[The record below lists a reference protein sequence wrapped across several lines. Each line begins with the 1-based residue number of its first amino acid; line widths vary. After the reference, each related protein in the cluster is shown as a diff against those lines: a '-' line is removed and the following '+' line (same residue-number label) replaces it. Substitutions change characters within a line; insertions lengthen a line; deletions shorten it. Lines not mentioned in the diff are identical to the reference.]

1 MSKLPRPTLFTGDH
15 HQNLDSARKSD
26 NPLKMKTYF
35 SPMTALA
42 VVIANMIGTGVFTS
56 LGFQLVTLQSGF
68 PLIMLW
74 VVGGI
79 VAICGALSYAELGAA
94 LPRSGGEYNF
104 LGRIYHPG
112 AGFVSGWISS
122 TVGFSAPVA
131 LAAMTFGA
139 YTTSSLL
146 PGASETLT
154 LWTERG
160 LAIALIVILTAI
172 HTRQRETSGTFQ
184 SIFTAIKVVVILLIS
199 VAGLVLVTEFQPISL
214 MPQPNDGGALTSS
227 AFAVSLIYVSYA
239 YTGWNVATY
248 LTDELKEPQHS
259 LPRVLFAGAFGVM
272 LLYILLNAVFLLTTP
287 MDKLVGELEVG
298 VIAARHV
305 FGEVGA
311 MFTGAVLGV
320 LLIST
325 VSAMTIAGPRV
336 LQVVGQDIRTF
347 RFLAKSNDDGMPTT
361 AVLVQSGLALLFV
374 VTATFDQVL
383 IFASFTLALNSL
395 FAVFGLFVLRWRQPD
410 LPRPFRVPLF
420 PIVPL
425 VYLSLTIWTL
435 AYVAVERPQEVLV
448 SLALIGTGIV
458 IYGLS
463 RLRPTSAG

>member
-1 MSKLPRPTLFTGDH
+1 
-15 HQNLDSARKSD
+15 
-26 NPLKMKTYF
+26 MKTYF
-35 SPMTALA
+35 SPTTALA
-42 VVIANMIGTGVFTS
+42 VVVANMIGTGVFTS
-56 LGFQLVTLQSGF
+56 LGFQLMTLESGF
-68 PLIMLW
+68 ALIMLW

-139 YTTSSLL
+139 YTASSVF
-146 PGASETLT
+146 PNASETMT
-154 LWTERG
+154 NWVERG
-160 LAIALIVILTAI
+160 LAVALILVLTLI

-184 SIFTAIKVVVILLIS
+184 SFFTAIKVVTIIVIS
-199 VAGLVLVTEFQPISL
+199 AAGLILVTDYQPVSL
-214 MPQPNDGGALTSS
+214 LPEAGDIGAMTSG

-248 LTDELKEPQHS
+248 LTDELEVPQRS
-259 LPRVLFAGAFGVM
+259 LPRVLFVGTLGVM
-272 LLYILLNAVFLLTTP
+272 LLYIVLNAVFLLTTP
-287 MDKLVGELEVG
+287 MELMVGEVEVG
-298 VIAARHV
+298 VIAARYV
-305 FGEVGA
+305 FGETGA
-311 MFTGAVLGV
+311 MFTGAILGV

-347 RFLAKSNDDGMPTT
+347 RFLAKSNADGMPTT

-374 VTATFDQVL
+374 ITATFDQVL
-383 IFASFTLALNSL
+383 VFAGFTLALNSL
-395 FAVFGLFVLRWRQPD
+395 FAVLGLFVLRWRQPE
-410 LPRPFRVPLF
+410 LARPFRVPLF
-420 PIVPL
+420 PFLPL
-425 VYLSLTIWTL
+425 IYLALTIWTL
-435 AYVAVERPQEVLV
+435 AFVAMERPQEVAV
-448 SLALIGTGIV
+448 SLGLIVTGVI

-463 RLRPTSAG
+463 RSRTSTAEGT

>member
-1 MSKLPRPTLFTGDH
+1 M
-15 HQNLDSARKSD
+15 KS
-26 NPLKMKTYF
+26 YF
-35 SPMTALA
+35 SPRTALA

-68 PLIMLW
+68 ALIMLW
-74 VVGGI
+74 VVGGV

-104 LGRIYHPG
+104 LGRIYHPS

-139 YTTSSLL
+139 YTSSSLI
-146 PGASETLT
+146 PDASGQVTN
-154 LWTERG
+154 WTERG
-160 LAIALIVILTAI
+160 LAVALIIILTFV

-184 SIFTAIKVVVILLIS
+184 SFFTAVKVVVILVLSI
-199 VAGLVLVTEFQPISL
+199 AGLVLVADYQPISL
-214 MPQPNDGGALTSS
+214 LPQSGDVGALTSS

-248 LTDELKEPQHS
+248 LTDELQDPQHS
-259 LPRVLFAGAFGVM
+259 LPQILFAGAFVVM
-272 LLYILLNAVFLLTTP
+272 VLYILLNAVFLLTTP
-287 MDKLVGELEVG
+287 TEKMVGEVEVG

-305 FGEVGA
+305 FGDAGA

-336 LQVVGQDIRTF
+336 LQVVGQDIAAF

-361 AVLVQSGLALLFV
+361 AVLVQSGLALIFV

-383 IFASFTLALNSL
+383 VFAGFTLALNSL
-395 FAVFGLFVLRWRQPD
+395 FAVLGLFVLRWRHPD
-410 LPRPFRVPLF
+410 LARPFRVPLF
-420 PIVPL
+420 PLVPL
-425 VYLSLTIWTL
+425 IYLVLTIWTL
-435 AYVAVERPQEVLV
+435 GYVALERPQEVAV
-448 SLALIGTGIV
+448 SIALIGTGAV
-458 IYGLS
+458 IYGVS
-463 RLRPTSAG
+463 RLRNRAES

>member
-1 MSKLPRPTLFTGDH
+1 
-15 HQNLDSARKSD
+15 
-26 NPLKMKTYF
+26 
-35 SPMTALA
+35 MTALA
-42 VVIANMIGTGVFTS
+42 IVVANMVGTGVFTS

-68 PLIMLW
+68 ALIMLW
-74 VVGGI
+74 VVGGV
-79 VAICGALSYAELGAA
+79 VAVCGALSYAELGAA

-146 PGASETLT
+146 PEASDTVT
-154 LWTERG
+154 NWTERG
-160 LAIALIVILTAI
+160 LAVTLILSLALI

-184 SIFTAIKVVVILLIS
+184 TVFTAIKVVVILGLS
-199 VAGLVLVTEFQPISL
+199 LAGLVLVANYQPVSL
-214 MPQPNDGGALTSS
+214 LPAAGDVGAITSG

-248 LTDELKEPQHS
+248 LTDELERPQFS

-287 MDKLVGELEVG
+287 MDLMVGEVEVG

-305 FGEVGA
+305 FGQTGA

-336 LQVVGQDIRTF
+336 LQVVGQDIPTF
-347 RFLAKSNDDGMPTT
+347 RFLAKSNEDGMPTT

-374 VTATFDQVL
+374 ITATFDQVL
-383 IFASFTLALNSL
+383 VFAGFTLALNSL
-395 FAVFGLFVLRWRQPD
+395 LAVAGLFVLRWRQPD
-410 LPRPFRVPLF
+410 LARPFKVPLY
-420 PIVPL
+420 PVLPL
-425 VYLSLTIWTL
+425 VYLALTIWTL
-435 AYVAVERPQEVLV
+435 YYVAVERPQEVAV
-448 SLALIGTGIV
+448 SVGLIASGIV
-458 IYGLS
+458 IYVLS
-463 RLRPTSAG
+463 RLRSSTAEGT

>member
-1 MSKLPRPTLFTGDH
+1 MVMKSYFAPT
-15 HQNLDSARKSD
+15 
-26 NPLKMKTYF
+26 
-35 SPMTALA
+35 TALA
-42 VVIANMIGTGVFTS
+42 IVIANMVGTGVFTS
-56 LGFQLVTLQSGF
+56 LGFQLMTLQSGF

-94 LPRSGGEYNF
+94 MPRSGGEYNF

-122 TVGFSAPVA
+122 TIGFSAPVA

-146 PGASETLT
+146 PEASEDTVA
-154 LWTERG
+154 WVERG
-160 LAIALIVILTAI
+160 LAVALIIILTLV
-172 HTRQRETSGTFQ
+172 HTRQRETSGGFQ
-184 SIFTAIKVVVILLIS
+184 SFFTGIKVAVILVLS
-199 VAGLVLVTEFQPISL
+199 VAGLLLVSDFQPVSL
-214 MPQPNDGGALTSS
+214 MPQSGDAAALTSG

-248 LTDELKEPQHS
+248 LTDELETPQRS

-287 MDKLVGELEVG
+287 MEDMVGEVEVG

-305 FGEVGA
+305 FGQTGA

-336 LQVVGQDIRTF
+336 LQVVGQDIRAF
-347 RFLAKSNDDGMPTT
+347 RFLAKTNEDGMPTT
-361 AVLVQSGLALLFV
+361 AVLVQSSLALLFV

-383 IFASFTLALNSL
+383 IFAGFTLALNSL
-395 FAVFGLFVLRWRQPD
+395 FAVLGLFVLRWRQPD
-410 LPRPFRVPLF
+410 LDRPFRVPLF
-420 PIVPL
+420 PVVPL
-425 VYLSLTIWTL
+425 IFVALSLWTL
-435 AYVAVERPQEVLV
+435 YYVAKERPQEVAV
-448 SLALIGTGIV
+448 SVALIVTGAV
-458 IYGLS
+458 LYFLT
-463 RLRPTSAG
+463 RPRSEAED

>member
-1 MSKLPRPTLFTGDH
+1 
-15 HQNLDSARKSD
+15 
-26 NPLKMKTYF
+26 MKTFF
-35 SPMTALA
+35 SPRTALA

-56 LGFQLVTLQSGF
+56 LGFQLMTLDSGF
-68 PLIMLW
+68 ALIMLW

-104 LGRIYHPG
+104 LGKIYHPG

-139 YTTSSLL
+139 YTSSSLI
-146 PGASETLT
+146 PDASDQVTN
-154 LWTERG
+154 WTERG
-160 LAIALIVILTAI
+160 LAVALIIILTLI
-172 HTRQRETSGTFQ
+172 HTRQRETSGRFQ
-184 SIFTAIKVVVILLIS
+184 SFFTAIKVAVILIIS
-199 VAGLVLVTEFQPISL
+199 VAGLVLVTDYQPVSL
-214 MPQPNDGGALTSS
+214 LPQSGDVGAMTSS

-248 LTDELKEPQHS
+248 LTDELEAPQRS
-259 LPRVLFAGAFGVM
+259 LPKVLFAGAFGVM

-287 MDKLVGELEVG
+287 MEKLVGEVEVG

-305 FGEVGA
+305 FGDTGA
-311 MFTGAVLGV
+311 MFTGGVLGI

-336 LQVVGQDIRTF
+336 LQVVGQDIAAF
-347 RFLAKSNDDGMPTT
+347 RFLAKSNEDGMPTT
-361 AVLVQSGLALLFV
+361 AVLVQSALALIFV

-383 IFASFTLALNSL
+383 VFAGFTLALNSL
-395 FAVFGLFVLRWRQPD
+395 FAVGGLFVLRWRQPD

-425 VYLSLTIWTL
+425 VYLTLTIWTL
-435 AYVAVERPQEVLV
+435 AYVALERPQEVAV
-448 SLALIGTGIV
+448 SVALIGTGIV

-463 RLRPTSAG
+463 RMRASTTEGT

>member
-1 MSKLPRPTLFTGDH
+1 MITAKG
-15 HQNLDSARKSD
+15 
-26 NPLKMKTYF
+26 MKTYF

-42 VVIANMIGTGVFTS
+42 VVVANMIGTGVFTS

-68 PLIMLW
+68 ALIMLW
-74 VVGGI
+74 VVGGV

-112 AGFVSGWISS
+112 AGFVSGWVSS

-146 PGASETLT
+146 PEASEQMTN
-154 LWTERG
+154 WVERG
-160 LAIALIVILTAI
+160 LAVALIVILTLI

-184 SIFTAIKVVVILLIS
+184 SVFTAIKVVTILVIS
-199 VAGLVLVTEFQPISL
+199 AAGLILVADYQPVSL
-214 MPQPNDGGALTSS
+214 LPAAGDVGAMTSG

-248 LTDELKEPQHS
+248 LTDELETPQRS

-287 MDKLVGELEVG
+287 MELLVGEVEVG

-305 FGEVGA
+305 FGQTGA
-311 MFTGAVLGV
+311 MFTGAILGI

-336 LQVVGQDIRTF
+336 LQVVGQDIRAF
-347 RFLAKSNDDGMPTT
+347 RFLAKSNSDGMPTT
-361 AVLVQSGLALLFV
+361 AVMVQSGLALLFV
-374 VTATFDQVL
+374 ITATFDQVL
-383 IFASFTLALNSL
+383 VFAGFTLALNSL
-395 FAVFGLFVLRWRQPD
+395 FAVLGLYVLRWRKPD
-410 LPRPFRVPLF
+410 LARPFRVPF
-420 PIVPL
+420 YPFVPL
-425 VYLSLTIWTL
+425 VYLVLTVWTL
-435 AYVAVERPQEVLV
+435 AYVAIERPQEVAV
-448 SLALIGTGIV
+448 SVGLIVTGVI

-463 RLRPTSAG
+463 RSRASTAEGT

>member
-1 MSKLPRPTLFTGDH
+1 
-15 HQNLDSARKSD
+15 
-26 NPLKMKTYF
+26 MKTYF

-42 VVIANMIGTGVFTS
+42 VVVANMIGTGVFTS

-68 PLIMLW
+68 ALIMLW
-74 VVGGI
+74 VVGGV

-146 PGASETLT
+146 PEASEQMTN
-154 LWTERG
+154 WVERG
-160 LAIALIVILTAI
+160 LAVALIIILTLI

-184 SIFTAIKVVVILLIS
+184 SVFTAIKVVAIIVIS
-199 VAGLVLVTEFQPISL
+199 AAGLILVTNYQPVSL
-214 MPQPNDGGALTSS
+214 LPAAGDVGAITSG

-248 LTDELKEPQHS
+248 LTDELETPQRS

-287 MDKLVGELEVG
+287 MELMVGEVEVG
-298 VIAARHV
+298 VIAARYV
-305 FGEVGA
+305 FGEAGA

-347 RFLAKSNDDGMPTT
+347 RFLARSNADGMPTT
-361 AVLVQSGLALLFV
+361 AVMVQSGLALLFV
-374 VTATFDQVL
+374 ITATFDQVL
-383 IFASFTLALNSL
+383 VFAGFTLALNSL
-395 FAVFGLFVLRWRQPD
+395 FAVLGLFVLRWRQPD
-410 LPRPFRVPLF
+410 LARPFRVPLF
-420 PIVPL
+420 PFVPL
-425 VYLSLTIWTL
+425 IYLALTIWTL
-435 AYVAVERPQEVLV
+435 VFVAMARPQEVAV
-448 SLALIGTGIV
+448 SLGLIVTGVI

-463 RLRPTSAG
+463 RSRASTAEGT

>member
-1 MSKLPRPTLFTGDH
+1 MPLVLSGQAGAGMIT
-15 HQNLDSARKSD
+15 ARR
-26 NPLKMKTYF
+26 MKTYF

-42 VVIANMIGTGVFTS
+42 IVVANMIGTGVFTS

-68 PLIMLW
+68 ALIMLW
-74 VVGGI
+74 IVGGI

-112 AGFVSGWISS
+112 AGFVSGWVSS

-146 PGASETLT
+146 PDAPEQMTN
-154 LWTERG
+154 WVERG
-160 LAIALIVILTAI
+160 LAVALIVILTLI

-184 SIFTAIKVVVILLIS
+184 SIFTAIKVATIIVIS
-199 VAGLVLVTEFQPISL
+199 AAGLILVADYQPVSL
-214 MPQPNDGGALTSS
+214 LPAAGDVGAMTSG

-248 LTDELKEPQHS
+248 LTDELETPQRS

-287 MDKLVGELEVG
+287 MELLVGEVEVG
-298 VIAARHV
+298 VIAARYV
-305 FGEVGA
+305 FGQTGA
-311 MFTGAVLGV
+311 MFTGAILGI

-336 LQVVGQDIRTF
+336 LQVVGQDIRAF
-347 RFLAKSNDDGMPTT
+347 RFLAKSNSDGMPTT
-361 AVLVQSGLALLFV
+361 AVMVQSGLALLFV
-374 VTATFDQVL
+374 ITATFDQVL
-383 IFASFTLALNSL
+383 VFAGFTLALNSL
-395 FAVFGLFVLRWRQPD
+395 FAVLGLYVLRWRQPN
-410 LPRPFRVPLF
+410 LARPFRVPLYPF
-420 PIVPL
+420 LPM
-425 VYLSLTIWTL
+425 VYLVLTIWTL
-435 AYVAVERPQEVLV
+435 AYVAIERPQEVAV
-448 SLALIGTGIV
+448 SLGLIVTGV
-458 IYGLS
+458 ITYGLS
-463 RLRPTSAG
+463 RSRASTAKGT